1 MIFFIPVFLMA
12 HYLFRQAGFAIIPE
26 SKERKEVTN
35 MNVSVS
41 RDITRITLAVLF
53 IGVLIA
59 ASFWILRPFL
69 TSFIWATIIV
79 VATWPL
85 LLKLQSWLWHKRG
98 LAVAVMSVILLLV
111 LVIPLSLAILSIIDS
126 ADEIATRVK
135 ALSTFRVSPMPEWIG
150 KIPLVGKKVAESWQQ
165 YAALPPEDLSARLTP
180 YAKNAISWFVAKAG
194 SIGMMI
200 LQFILTVI
208 ISAILYANGET
219 AASGVRKFARRLAG
233 GKGEETA
240 VLASKAVRGVA
251 LGVVLTALIQTV
263 LAGIG
268 LVITGV
274 PAVAILTAVIFILCI
289 AQIGPAIIMIL
300 SIIWLFYSGET
311 LWGSVLIAWSIPVL
325 LLDNIIR
332 PVLIKKGA
340 DLPLLL
346 IFAGVIGGLLA
357 FGVIGLFIGPVVLA
371 VSHVLLKAWV
381 SEGESERKSTDVG
394 S

>member
-1 MIFFIPVFLMA
+1 
-12 HYLFRQAGFAIIPE
+12 
-26 SKERKEVTN
+26 
-35 MNVSVS
+35 MNVSAS

-53 IGVLIA
+53 IGALIA
-59 ASFWILRPFL
+59 ASFWIFRPFL
-69 TSFIWATIIV
+69 TAFIWATIIV

-85 LLKLQSWLWHKRG
+85 LLKLQGWFWQKRS
-98 LAVAVMSVILLLV
+98 LAVAAMTIILLLV
-111 LVIPLSLAILSIIDS
+111 LVIPLMFAISAIIDS
-126 ADEIATRVK
+126 AEKITDWAK
-135 ALSTFRVSPMPEWIG
+135 SPGAFTVPAMPDWVG

-165 YAALPPEDLSARLTP
+165 YAALPPEELSDRLTP
-180 YAKNAISWFVAKAG
+180 YAKNAISWFLAKAG

-200 LQFILTVI
+200 LQFFLTVI

-233 GKGEETA
+233 EKGDETA
-240 VLASKAVRGVA
+240 VLAAKAVRGVSS
-251 LGVVLTALIQTV
+251 GIVLTAIIQTV
-263 LAGIG
+263 MAGIG
-268 LVITGV
+268 LAITGV
-274 PAVAILTAVIFILCI
+274 PAAAILTAVIFILCI

-300 SIIWLFYSGET
+300 SIIWLFYSGQT
-311 LWGSVLIAWSIPVL
+311 FWGSVLIAWSIPVL

-346 IFAGVIGGLLA
+346 IFAGVIGGLIA

-381 SEGESERKSTDVG
+381 SEGESEQKSTDINSG
-394 S
+394 GKET